1 MFWVRKPNE
10 MYRAREVDTENNFRR
25 YYSPKQADVVKVFD
39 YHSDTDLQY
48 AIESNRYEYW
58 EFHSV
63 VPMCGE
69 RGTYMIIYTAMA

>member
-1 MFWVRKPNE
+1 M
-10 MYRAREVDTENNFRR
+10 
-25 YYSPKQADVVKVFD
+25 KVFD

-63 VPMCGE
+63 VPICGE
-69 RGTYMIIYTAMA
+69 RGMYMIIYTAMA